1 MSKALKIIE
10 ILCLIAINGTC
21 AYLVWNGASFWWFLM
36 SIWAGIMVGKLLEII
51 GSRESSSKGPLNG
64 IETK

>member
-1 MSKALKIIE
+1 MSKAFKIIE
-10 ILCLIAINGTC
+10 ILCLIAIHGTC

-36 SIWAGIMVGKLLEII
+36 AIWTGIMIGKLLAII
-51 GSRESSSKGPLNG
+51 GSREPSGKGPLNG